1 MSNSKV
7 KPMMDAALH
16 FGHQTHRWNPKMKP
30 FLHGQKNGIHIFNLD
45 KTAVYLDKAME
56 FVKLTVANGK
66 TIMIASTKPQAT
78 TLVMNTA
85 REGGMMF
92 VVSKWMPGLLTNF
105 STMKKRIKYF
115 NELVR
120 QENVGELDKYTK
132 KEISKLKKEI
142 VKLEVAFGGVS
153 EMDKMPAAV
162 FVVDVVR
169 DRIIV
174 KEANKMKIPVIGIV
188 DSNADPDG
196 IDYPIPAND
205 DAVLSIKFISEAIIK
220 TYAEARAK
228 AQATAVKS
236 EEKATK

>member
-30 FLHGQKNGIHIFNLD
+30 FLYGQKNGVHIFNLD

-56 FVKLTVANGK
+56 FVKLTVASGK
-66 TIMIASTKPQAT
+66 IIMIASTKPQAT

-120 QENVGELDKYTK
+120 QEKVGELDKYTK

-196 IDYPIPAND
+196 IDYAIPAND
-205 DAVLSIKFISEAIIK
+205 DAVSSLKFIMGELGKAIK
-220 TYAEARAK
+220 EGK
-228 AQATAVKS
+228 GGQKN
-236 EEKATK
+236 K

>member
-1 MSNSKV
+1 MSNSKL

-45 KTAVYLDKAME
+45 KTAVYLDKALE
-56 FVKLTVANGK
+56 FIKLTVASGK

-78 TLVMNTA
+78 TLVMKTA
-85 REGGMMF
+85 RDGGMMF

-105 STMKKRIKYF
+105 TTMKKRIKYF

-120 QENVGELDKYTK
+120 QEKAGELDKYTK

-153 EMDKMPAAV
+153 EMDKMPAAI

-205 DAVLSIKFISEAIIK
+205 DAVSALKYIMGEVAGAIKDGK
-220 TYAEARAK
+220 GGQK
-228 AQATAVKS
+228 NK
-236 EEKATK
+236 

>member
-45 KTAVYLDKAME
+45 KTAIYLDKALE
-56 FVKLTVANGK
+56 FVKLTVASGK

-78 TLVMNTA
+78 SMVISAA
-85 REGGMMF
+85 REGGMLF

-105 STMKKRIKYF
+105 TTMKKRIHYF

-120 QENVGELDKYTK
+120 QEKTGELDKYTK

-153 EMDKMPAAV
+153 DMDKMPAAI
-162 FVVDVVR
+162 FVIDVVR

-205 DAVLSIKFISEAIIK
+205 DAVSALKYIMAAFTA
-220 TYAEARAK
+220 
-228 AQATAVKS
+228 AVK
-236 EEKATK
+236 EGKGTQKNK

>member
-1 MSNSKV
+1 
-7 KPMMDAALH
+7 MMDAALH

-45 KTAVYLDKAME
+45 KTAIYLDKALE
-56 FVKLTVANGK
+56 FVKLTVASGK

-78 TLVMNTA
+78 SMVISAA
-85 REGGMMF
+85 REGGMLF

-105 STMKKRIKYF
+105 TTMKKRIHYF

-120 QENVGELDKYTK
+120 QEKTGELDKYTK

-153 EMDKMPAAV
+153 DMDKMPAAI
-162 FVVDVVR
+162 FVIDVVR

-205 DAVLSIKFISEAIIK
+205 DAVSALKYIMAAFTA
-220 TYAEARAK
+220 AAK
-228 AQATAVKS
+228 EGKGTQKN
-236 EEKATK
+236 K